1 MDDQTRDNK
10 ASGRLESTKSRL
22 GPMSRSLDRTGQMV
36 PSYRYTPY
44 LLPCRSPNRLLTADI
59 SFQSPAWECDAHEAL
74 PLFVLLHTLADNLIG
89 KQIGISLPQAEPAR
103 HWVPRQSPGTRKWRW
118 LRSVPFGYVV
128 WIALTWHMGCQRNDS
143 ASSNLSSTRSPLETL
158 ATTSASASAPAFA
171 TSTRSIPLQLD
182 IAGFGNDSGSCR
194 VAVYLSA
201 VHFNDPEYAIAKE
214 SIEIH
219 DSKASWQVELRVPLQ
234 SDQAIDALIR
244 IAVSAYHD
252 ENDNSKLDKNS
263 FGIPIERYGFSKNP
277 KRGFG
282 PPQFNETA
290 IEYKA
295 IVVSSD
301 AKTMIDIPILIK

>member
-1 MDDQTRDNK
+1 MDDQTRDN
-10 ASGRLESTKSRL
+10 
-22 GPMSRSLDRTGQMV
+22 
-36 PSYRYTPY
+36 
-44 LLPCRSPNRLLTADI
+44 NRLLTADI
-59 SFQSPAWECDAHEAL
+59 SFPGSAFERTAPEAL
-74 PLFVLLHTLADNLIG
+74 PLFVLLHTSSGNLIG
-89 KQIGISLPQAEPAR
+89 KQIGRSLPPAQTAR
-103 HWVPRQSPGTRKWRW
+103 HWVPRQSLGTRKWRAP
-118 LRSVPFGYVV
+118 RSVPFWYVV

-158 ATTSASASAPAFA
+158 ATTSASAFA
-171 TSTRSIPLQLD
+171 TSTRSIPLQID
-182 IAGFGNDSGSCR
+182 IDGFGNDSGSCR

-295 IVVSSD
+295 IVESSD
-301 AKTMIDIPILIK
+301 AKKMIDIPILIR